1 MKSKLKDENVAKQK
15 GFGHVKKTL
24 KKVLA
29 EDITEPTPFFY
40 HIDFDYG
47 GVEKEPL
54 MYIGEVSTAWKK
66 WIKANKCKTSKAFAA
81 GRCVYAS
88 GVLSL
93 EVKMGK
99 GGKAAVLKAIN
110 KVMMKPFAKAQF
122 VDSVDNPVA
131 IAEEEDAADVGEA
144 SDQTFEID
152 VEDYLKDASQMID
165 EANPILAVLRRINQ
179 DVYEKYVKDNDFKKA
194 SQDMIAL
201 FALALKDIKNI
212 NLDSFVDS
220 ITTFNEGFKT
230 IVSEHSGH
238 AKAAELSTKGQELTT
253 ALESI
258 QGLVPNIEAV
268 IDKSILL
275 EKVDDPSESPFPP
288 VSNNPL
294 ATLSTMFNTFDSEHV
309 AVAKAAAKFM
319 SLLKKQ

>member
-1 MKSKLKDENVAKQK
+1 M
-15 GFGHVKKTL
+15 
-24 KKVLA
+24 
-29 EDITEPTPFFY
+29 
-40 HIDFDYG
+40 
-47 GVEKEPL
+47 
-54 MYIGEVSTAWKK
+54 
-66 WIKANKCKTSKAFAA
+66 
-81 GRCVYAS
+81 
-88 GVLSL
+88 
-93 EVKMGK
+93 
-99 GGKAAVLKAIN
+99 
-110 KVMMKPFAKAQF
+110 
-122 VDSVDNPVA
+122 
-131 IAEEEDAADVGEA
+131 
-144 SDQTFEID
+144 
-152 VEDYLKDASQMID
+152 
-165 EANPILAVLRRINQ
+165 
-179 DVYEKYVKDNDFKKA
+179 
-194 SQDMIAL
+194 
-201 FALALKDIKNI
+201 
-212 NLDSFVDS
+212 DS